1 MSDKRLVWDLPL
13 RAFHWLLFL
22 SLVAMWV
29 TAKADADYMDWFTKH
44 FDVTWMEW
52 HFRIGY
58 FVIGLLGFRLIWG
71 LIGPKHARFFS
82 FIPGP
87 ATLFAY
93 VGGLFKRDSK
103 PSVGHNPMGAFMVL
117 VMLALI
123 GLQAFTGLFTSDDV
137 IWAGPYNP
145 AVGSDFANRMGAI
158 HHLNYEILLWM
169 VALHVL
175 AILFYTVYKRQR
187 LVPPM
192 ITGYK
197 PAAIVPEH
205 EAIRSSQVL
214 KALIVAL
221 VCAGAVTVLVKKAPE
236 PPEVSYN

>member
-1 MSDKRLVWDLPL
+1 
-13 RAFHWLLFL
+13 
-22 SLVAMWV
+22 
-29 TAKADADYMDWFTKH
+29 
-44 FDVTWMEW
+44 
-52 HFRIGY
+52 
-58 FVIGLLGFRLIWG
+58 
-71 LIGPKHARFFS
+71 
-82 FIPGP
+82 
-87 ATLFAY
+87 
-93 VGGLFKRDSK
+93 
-103 PSVGHNPMGAFMVL
+103 
-117 VMLALI
+117 
-123 GLQAFTGLFTSDDV
+123 
-137 IWAGPYNP
+137 
-145 AVGSDFANRMGAI
+145 
-158 HHLNYEILLWM
+158 M